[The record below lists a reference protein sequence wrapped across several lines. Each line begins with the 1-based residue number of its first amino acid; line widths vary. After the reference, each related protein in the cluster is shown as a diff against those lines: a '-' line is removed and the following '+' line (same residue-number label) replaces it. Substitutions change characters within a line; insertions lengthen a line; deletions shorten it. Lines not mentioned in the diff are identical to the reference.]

1 MPRGDRS
8 GPGGAGPMTG
18 RGLGYCAGYPAP
30 GYAAGGY
37 GQGRGAGGYGGGG
50 YGGGGRG
57 GGRGFRHRY
66 YATGVPGSGRAGY
79 APAYGPP
86 AGYAPPGGYAPPVA
100 PTPKDEAVALKAEAE
115 YLAAAL
121 EETRSRLAALESDKD
136 E

>member
-50 YGGGGRG
+50 YGGG
-57 GGRGFRHRY
+57 RGFRHRY
-66 YATGVPGSGRAGY
+66 YATGVPGWGRAGY

-86 AGYAPPGGYAPPVA
+86 VGYAPPVA
-100 PTPKDEAVALKAEAE
+100 PAPIDDAAVLKAEAD

-121 EETRSRLAALESDKD
+121 EETKSRLAALESGND

>member
-37 GQGRGAGGYGGGG
+37 GGGYG
-50 YGGGGRG
+50 G

-66 YATGVPGSGRAGY
+66 YATGVPGWGRAGY
-79 APAYGPP
+79 ARAYGPP
-86 AGYAPPGGYAPPVA
+86 AGYAPPVA
-100 PTPKDEAVALKAEAE
+100 PAPGDLAVALKTEAE

>member
-30 GYAAGGY
+30 GYAADGY
-37 GQGRGAGGYGGGG
+37 GYGRGGGG
-50 YGGGGRG
+50 YGGGRG
-57 GGRGFRHRY
+57 GGRGYRHRY
-66 YATGVPGSGRAGY
+66 YATGVPGWGRAGY
-79 APAYGPP
+79 PAAYGPP
-86 AGYAPPGGYAPPVA
+86 AGYAPPDYAPPGGYAPPVA
-100 PTPKDEAVALKAEAE
+100 PPLREDAAVLKAEAE

-121 EETRSRLAALESDKD
+121 EETRSRLAALESDND

>member
-18 RGLGYCAGYPAP
+18 RGMGYCAGYPAP

-37 GQGRGAGGYGGGG
+37 GRGAGGYGGGG
-50 YGGGGRG
+50 YG

-66 YATGVPGSGRAGY
+66 YATGVPGWGQAGY

-86 AGYAPPGGYAPPVA
+86 AGYAPPVA
-100 PTPKDEAVALKAEAE
+100 PAPRDEAAALKAEAE

-121 EETRSRLAALESDKD
+121 EGIQSRLTALESDKD

>member
-30 GYAAGGY
+30 GYAADGY
-37 GQGRGAGGYGGGG
+37 GYGRGGGG
-50 YGGGGRG
+50 YGGGRG
-57 GGRGFRHRY
+57 GGRGYRHRY
-66 YATGVPGSGRAGY
+66 YATGVPGWGRAGY
-79 APAYGPP
+79 PPAYGPP

-100 PTPKDEAVALKAEAE
+100 PPPGDDAAVLKAQAE

-121 EETRSRLAALESDKD
+121 EETRSRLAALESDND

>member
-30 GYAAGGY
+30 GYAADGY
-37 GQGRGAGGYGGGG
+37 GYGRGAGG

-66 YATGVPGSGRAGY
+66 YATGVPGWGRAGY

-86 AGYAPPGGYAPPVA
+86 PGYAPPAGYAPPVA
-100 PTPKDEAVALKAEAE
+100 PAPKDEAAALKAEAE
-115 YLAAAL
+115 YLGAAL
-121 EETRSRLAALESDKD
+121 EEIKSRLAALESDTD